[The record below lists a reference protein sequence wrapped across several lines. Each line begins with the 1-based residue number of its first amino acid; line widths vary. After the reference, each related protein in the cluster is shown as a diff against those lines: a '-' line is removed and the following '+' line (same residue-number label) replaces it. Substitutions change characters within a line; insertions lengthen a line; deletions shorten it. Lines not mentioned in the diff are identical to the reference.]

1 MEKLTVEATVPEK
14 KNDKGEVIQP
24 KVGPFQISVNTGA
37 TAAEMI
43 QMFGD
48 KAVKNNADANWVVT
62 LQSTMRS
69 WMKKGKT
76 QEQIQAELGGAKLG
90 VTTKGSAISP
100 EQAYIAMFAAATPEK
115 QAEMLKELKA
125 KAAGLG
131 K

>member
-14 KNDKGEVIQP
+14 KNDKGEVIQK
-24 KVGPFQISVNTGA
+24 KVGPFQISVNTGS

-48 KAVKNNADANWVVT
+48 KAVKTNADANWVIT

-76 QEQIQAELGGAKLG
+76 QEQIQTELGAAKLG
-90 VTTKGSAISP
+90 VTTKGSAIPP
-100 EQAYIAMFAAATPEK
+100 EQAYLAMFAAATPEK
-115 QAEMLKELKA
+115 QKEMLKELQA
-125 KAAGLG
+125 KAAALR